1 MQPVKRSSSG
11 FQSGCLAAFGALFV
25 LISCAGALF
34 VVPGLRGDYS
44 LANIIAPSNIGGLI
58 GGSIFGLAFF
68 VVGAVML
75 AAGVRVLMARSRVTR
90 PEVALSTQTPRVGE
104 VVTLSYQQTFRT
116 ATDVQGIRFQLILRE
131 RATYRRGTDTVT
143 VRHDNVAQEY
153 QIAGRRFAAGDGFQ
167 DQRQFKV
174 QGMHSFSA
182 SRNELL
188 WLIHVQVEMA
198 GWPAYEEEYPL
209 QVSSELAR

>member
-11 FQSGCLAAFGALFV
+11 AQSGCLAVFGAIFV
-25 LISCAGALF
+25 LVSCAGAAF
-34 VVPGLRGDYS
+34 VLPGMRGNYT
-44 LANIIAPSNIGGLI
+44 LANLIAPQNIGGLI
-58 GGSIFGLAFF
+58 GGTIFGLAFF
-68 VVGAVML
+68 VVGAVMMV
-75 AAGVRVLMARSRVTR
+75 AGIRVLLARARVTR
-90 PEVALSTQTPRVGE
+90 AEVALSTQTPRVGE
-104 VVTLSYQQTFRT
+104 VVTLTYKQTFRT

-153 QIAGRRFAAGDGFQ
+153 QIAGRRFASGEGFQ
-167 DQRQFKV
+167 DQRQFQV

-182 SRNELL
+182 SRNELI

-209 QVSSELAR
+209 QVSPELAG

>member
-11 FQSGCLAAFGALFV
+11 FQSGCLAAVGALFV
-25 LISCAGALF
+25 LVSCAGALF

-44 LANIIAPSNIGGLI
+44 LANIISPSNIGGLI
-58 GGSIFGLAFF
+58 GGGIFGLAFF
-68 VVGAVML
+68 VVGAVMMV
-75 AAGVRVLMARSRVTR
+75 AGVRVLMARARVTA
-90 PEVALSTQTPRVGE
+90 PEVTLSTQSPRVGD
-104 VVTLSYQQTFRT
+104 VVTLSYRQTFRA

-143 VRHDNVAQEY
+143 VRHDNLAQEY
-153 QIAGRRFAAGDGFQ
+153 QIASRRFAAGEGFQ
-167 DQRQFKV
+167 DQRQFQV
-174 QGMHSFSA
+174 QGMHSFKA
-182 SRNELL
+182 SHNELL

-198 GWPAYEEEYPL
+198 GWPAFEEDYPL